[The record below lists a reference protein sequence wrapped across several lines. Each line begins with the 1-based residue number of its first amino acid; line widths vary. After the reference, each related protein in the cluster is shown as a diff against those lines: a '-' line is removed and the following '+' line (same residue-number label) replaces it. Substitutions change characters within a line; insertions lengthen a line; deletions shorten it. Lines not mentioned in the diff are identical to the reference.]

1 MKPRGRFAGRRLL
14 MTAGDAAVG
23 VGTFALVVLT
33 RRALQL
39 PGTTGRLPASNVSL
53 EAPWLLGVALSVLV
67 ALSLAGTYDEPAS
80 SVKERGG
87 LLISSLL
94 AAAFLVLLY
103 FSFGRAVPRTVLLIW
118 APVVY
123 LALELWRTL
132 VDRMAPIGV
141 RPVLVL
147 GRGEDARRAAAA
159 LGAGEITGHT
169 LLEWRQ
175 DLTSFRLARP
185 GGELAPEA
193 TPDGEVEALFFRNAP
208 LDVIFASELP
218 EDRVTLVALL
228 ERSLEHDF
236 DLWILPGLTD
246 IVASRVVTS
255 SLGDLPLTP
264 VTTQAASLPARAL
277 RRSTDLVLGSV
288 LLVLVAPLLVLS
300 TAAVALES
308 RGAPWIRQRRVGR
321 GGRVFELWKIRT
333 MYADAEAGLGPT
345 LTEKNDER
353 LTRVGTF
360 LRRARLDEL
369 PQLLHVVGG
378 TMSLIGPRPERP
390 EFVEDYVRQVPAY
403 RLRHILKPGL
413 TGLAQVM
420 GAYATKPDVK
430 LRYDLGYV
438 FHWSP
443 LLDVFILLRTVVT
456 VLRGSGV

>member
-1 MKPRGRFAGRRLL
+1 MKPRGRFAGRKL
-14 MTAGDAAVG
+14 MMMAGDAAAG
-23 VGTFALVVLT
+23 VGTFALVVWT
-33 RRALQL
+33 RRLLQL
-39 PGTTGRLPASNVSL
+39 PGTAGKLPASNISL
-53 EAPWLLGVALSVLV
+53 ETPWLLGVALSVLV

-87 LLISSLL
+87 LLVSSLL
-94 AAAFLVLLY
+94 SAAFLVLLY
-103 FSFGRAVPRTVLLIW
+103 FLFGRAVPRTVLLIW
-118 APVVY
+118 IAVVY
-123 LALELWRTL
+123 LALEVWRSL
-132 VDRMAPIGV
+132 MERVAPIGV

-147 GRGEDARRAAAA
+147 GTGEDARCAAAA
-159 LGAGEITGHT
+159 LGAGEITGHA

-175 DLTSFRLARP
+175 DLSAFRPIRP
-185 GGELAPEA
+185 SGEFALEAP
-193 TPDGEVEALFFRNAP
+193 PDPAFEELLSKNAP
-208 LDVIFASELP
+208 LDVIFASERP
-218 EDRVTLVALL
+218 EDRSTLVAVL

-255 SLGDLPLTP
+255 SLGDLPLTR
-264 VTTQAASLPARAL
+264 VATRAASRPARAL
-277 RRSTDLVLGSV
+277 RRVLDVVLGSAA
-288 LLVLVAPLLVLS
+288 LVVAAPLLLLC
-300 TAAVALES
+300 TIAVMLES
-308 RGAPWIRQRRVGR
+308 RGAPWIRQSRVGR

-333 MYADAEAGLGPT
+333 MRADAEEGLGPT
-345 LTEKNDER
+345 LAEKNDER
-353 LTRVGTF
+353 LTRVGRL

-378 TMSLIGPRPERP
+378 SMSLIGPRPERP
-390 EFVEDYVRQVPAY
+390 EFVQEYVRAVPAY

-443 LLDVFILLRTVVT
+443 FLDLFILLRTVVT
-456 VLRGSGV
+456 VLKGSGV